1 MNSSLVELALERID
15 YWKIKCYFINTRKNF
30 NLCTKYNYNS
40 LKSKSWI
47 FFVVVKIHV
56 AQNKFIAGI
65 PEGLFRA
72 IGHSANVNLNLSW
85 FGQSLVQDFTI
96 QDIKHHKVGFQL
108 KYSQFRDQVNK
119 SVKNML
125 CLKYK
130 IAYVS
135 RTKKHINPFV
145 PNAPFLYPLK
155 TCFQGVEKECTGKEW
170 VDSSHAV
177 TSLFL

>member
-1 MNSSLVELALERID
+1 MDLFCCCRNS
-15 YWKIKCYFINTRKNF
+15 C
-30 NLCTKYNYNS
+30 CTY
-40 LKSKSWI
+40 
-47 FFVVVKIHV
+47 
-56 AQNKFIAGI
+56 KFIAGI
-65 PEGLFRA
+65 PEGLFRT

-135 RTKKHINPFV
+135 RTKKRINPFV
-145 PNAPFLYPLK
+145 TNAPFLYPLK
-155 TCFQGVEKECTGKEW
+155 ISCFQGVQKECTGKEW

-177 TSLFL
+177 TSLFFIIPENIRKPEIR

>member
-1 MNSSLVELALERID
+1 MDLFCCCRNS
-15 YWKIKCYFINTRKNF
+15 C
-30 NLCTKYNYNS
+30 CT
-40 LKSKSWI
+40 
-47 FFVVVKIHV
+47 
-56 AQNKFIAGI
+56 NKFIAGI

-72 IGHSANVNLNLSW
+72 IGHSAKVNLNLSW

-108 KYSQFRDQVNK
+108 KYFQFRDQVNK

-135 RTKKHINPFV
+135 RAKKHINPFV

-155 TCFQGVEKECTGKEW
+155 NIMFSGGRERVHWERMGWLKSCRHKSFFIIPENIRKPEIR
-170 VDSSHAV
+170 
-177 TSLFL
+177 